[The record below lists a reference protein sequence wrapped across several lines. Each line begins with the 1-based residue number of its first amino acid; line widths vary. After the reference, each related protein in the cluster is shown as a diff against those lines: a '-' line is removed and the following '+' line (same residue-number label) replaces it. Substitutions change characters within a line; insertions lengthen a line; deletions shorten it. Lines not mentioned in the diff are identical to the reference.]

1 MDSLEQ
7 QHAIEQR
14 VSNLLAEREHETDPS
29 RRADLA
35 AAIGGC
41 YEFLGRPNKAVEYLR
56 LALQENPNHPEKGE
70 ILSHIALFEDSCR
83 KTPWDVEGAV
93 LPYDDF
99 ADIEKHK
106 YLPYEDFLRSTVRG
120 GIRKTIVDAIL
131 KLYRPGMRVL
141 EAGCAMA
148 GYYGMLRLF
157 AEIPDY
163 CGIDLTPK
171 MIQRAA
177 GFYPEASFARMDV
190 RRLGFQTDA
199 FELVF
204 STDVTMHIVEWKQAI
219 AELYRVTKNYLILRL
234 RLGIDNQHPTLV
246 AHLGTGEFEIPYV
259 IHNWPELARE
269 LGMLE
274 PPLEEAIVLA
284 DNAETMYG
292 HLWQIYREHPDIPT
306 VEKNGQIG
314 INRRFD
320 VLLVKRKILA
330 RISHKPVR
338 RGVRRVAY
346 RENNRGEWFPEEMG
360 PCKSG

>member
-1 MDSLEQ
+1 
-7 QHAIEQR
+7 AIEER
-14 VSNLLAEREHETDPS
+14 VNNLLAEREREIDPN
-29 RRADLA
+29 RRASFA

-41 YEFLGRPNKAVEYLR
+41 YEFLGEPKLALQYLR
-56 LALQENPNHPEKGE
+56 LALQEDPNHPEKAE
-70 ILSHIALFEDSCR
+70 ILSHIALFEDPSR

-106 YLPYEDFLRSTVRG
+106 DLPYEDFLRLTVRG
-120 GIRKTIVDAIL
+120 SIRKTILDAIL

-148 GYYGMLRLF
+148 GYYGMLRPF
-157 AEIPDY
+157 VDIPDY
-163 CGIDLTPK
+163 CGIDLTPM
-171 MIQRAA
+171 MIQKA
-177 GFYPEASFARMDV
+177 GAFYPNATFARMDV

-199 FELVF
+199 FDLVF

-219 AELYRVTKNYLILRL
+219 SELYRVTKNYLILRL
-234 RLGIDNQHPTLV
+234 RLAIDNNYPTLV
-246 AHLGTGEFEIPYV
+246 AHLGAGKFEIPYV

-292 HLWQIYREHPDIPT
+292 HLWQIYREHPDLPT

-320 VLLVKRKILA
+320 VLLVKRKILE
-330 RISHKPVR
+330 KVR
-338 RGVRRVAY
+338 G
-346 RENNRGEWFPEEMG
+346 
-360 PCKSG
+360 